1 MYISV
6 FDKYGREISGLRLAV
21 TQRCNQNCIYCHNEG
36 QEPSPDEMTL
46 EQIER
51 IMEAAA
57 SVGARKI
64 KITGGEPLVR
74 EDIVDIVAACSR
86 HFREVSLTTNGVLL
100 QDLARPLREAGLAR
114 INISL
119 DALDERAYERI
130 TGRDNLKEVLKGV
143 EAASEAGFQSMKI
156 NAVVL
161 KGLNHE
167 ELEELTAYSAEKGG
181 ILQLIELTARKEDA
195 KSPFYRT
202 YHYDLT
208 DFERTLGSWTSAVE
222 MNEIHNRKRY
232 VFTVNGWKAVV
243 EIVKPMSNRD
253 FCANCKRIRVTSNGR
268 IKPCLLTNSGE
279 IDTLDLLKAGGDQD
293 TLRGM
298 FAKAIS
304 ERKPYWG

>member
-1 MYISV
+1 
-6 FDKYGREISGLRLAV
+6 
-21 TQRCNQNCIYCHNEG
+21 
-36 QEPSPDEMTL
+36 MTL

-57 SVGARKI
+57 SIGARKI

-74 EDIVDIVAACSR
+74 EGIVDIVAACSR

-130 TGRDNLKEVLKGV
+130 TGRDNLQEVLKGV

-181 ILQLIELTARKEDA
+181 ILQLIELTARKEDVE
-195 KSPFYRT
+195 SSFYQT
-202 YHYDLT
+202 YHYDLK
-208 DFERTLGSWTSAVE
+208 DFERTLESWTSAVE
-222 MNEIHNRKRY
+222 RNEIHNRKRY

-279 IDTLDLLKAGGDQD
+279 IDTLDLLKAGGDQEV
-293 TLRGM
+293 LREM